1 MAGEPSMRA
10 MFAQHTTPVVICR
23 AMTPFRLP
31 ADDLEYAALAELW
44 RLGSASVRDLH
55 ERLGVPAGHVYT
67 TTAKVVDR
75 LRDKGLIT
83 RRREG
88 GTFVYSPAV
97 ARGDVERARAR
108 HLVSRFLGPGPR
120 AAVAALVEAVDE
132 IDPNLLD
139 ALEVAIRDKRSSSH
153 GT

>member
-1 MAGEPSMRA
+1 
-10 MFAQHTTPVVICR
+10 
-23 AMTPFRLP
+23 MTSFRLP

-55 ERLGVPAGHVYT
+55 ERLGVPADHVYT

-75 LRDKGLIT
+75 LRGKGLIA

-88 GTFVYSPAV
+88 GIFIYVPAV
-97 ARGDVERARAR
+97 ARHDVERARAR
-108 HLVSRFLGPGPR
+108 HLLSRFLGLGPH
-120 AAVAALVEAVDE
+120 AAVAALVEAADE
-132 IDPNLLD
+132 IDPDLLE
-139 ALEVAIRDKRSSSH
+139 ALEGAIRNKRNSDH

>member
-1 MAGEPSMRA
+1 MLN
-10 MFAQHTTPVVICR
+10 
-23 AMTPFRLP
+23 FRPP
-31 ADDLEYAALAELW
+31 ADDLEYAVLAALWEH
-44 RLGSASVRDLH
+44 RTASVRQLH

-75 LRDKGLIT
+75 LREKGLIT

-88 GTFVYSPAV
+88 GTFVYSPAIER
-97 ARGDVERARAR
+97 ATVERARAR
-108 HLVSRFLGPGPR
+108 HLVSRFLGQGPH

-132 IDPNLLD
+132 IDPELLEE
-139 ALEVAIRDKRSSSH
+139 LERAIRSKRRAGH